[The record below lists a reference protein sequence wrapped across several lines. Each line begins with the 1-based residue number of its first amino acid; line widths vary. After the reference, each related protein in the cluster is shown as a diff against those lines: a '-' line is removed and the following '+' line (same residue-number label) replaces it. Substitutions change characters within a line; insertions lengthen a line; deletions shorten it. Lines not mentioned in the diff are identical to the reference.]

1 MDIAKAPLGI
11 LKDPLDKLIQKLPDE
26 LISIIM
32 SYTYNI
38 QNKELRQ
45 DIKDYHLTFSA
56 INDIYLERFMEY
68 IDPIQESQEW
78 LNNDVYGFCNND
90 VASMYGY
97 VDDFYKIF
105 FQHPL
110 LNTKSKLDKYIAIL
124 ELKDVKIQNRIF
136 WGLMSPLQRHK
147 FILRY
152 M

>member
-1 MDIAKAPLGI
+1 MDKLKDP

-45 DIKDYHLTFSA
+45 DIKNYHPTFSA
-56 INDIYLERFMEY
+56 INEIYLERFMEY
-68 IDPIQESQEW
+68 NDPIRESQEW
-78 LNNDVYGFCNND
+78 LSNDVYGFCNNN
-90 VASMYGY
+90 VAIMHGY

-110 LNTKSKLDKYIAIL
+110 LNTKSKLDKYIATL

-136 WGLMSPLQRHK
+136 WGLMSPLQRHQ

>member
-1 MDIAKAPLGI
+1 MNEPKDPS
-11 LKDPLDKLIQKLPDE
+11 KDPLDKLIQKLPDE

-90 VASMYGY
+90 VASMHGY